1 LKVALSTIAA
11 KYPEFSVL
19 VVIGGTRIQVKGLF
33 TDLFD
38 SIIIFF
44 GNM

>member
-11 KYPEFSVL
+11 IYPEFSVL